1 MFCIYCGAT
10 VEEGMKACPNCGSEI
25 LVLEPPKKLTP
36 EELVPEETIQIAVLN
51 GEEQAENGRDI
62 YSSAPHRFREE
73 PEMEDISSGR
83 QMELPADEY
92 NIASSDH
99 DPQNITYNDGYAYEE
114 YAEYEEEEPKKK
126 RVWPWVVAIVA
137 AVLVLLGIGVAVFMW
152 YISPAQ
158 KFNRAMEASD
168 YTAITD
174 ILPKLDEEELREVQP
189 TLNGLAAGMLSRY
202 NNGELDHRTVNIFV
216 GELAETYPGSKE
228 MQAVK
233 SELEAL
239 KASKDAFLAAVD
251 AEKIGDKV
259 EALRLLQLVVDSD
272 TNYATAQEHIAAIH
286 SEYKSEIIK
295 EAQALAAEKD
305 FEGAY
310 ALLQE
315 SGAVLGEDEEI
326 AEVLASL
333 GEAEKENYI
342 VELLETAQKLANE
355 KDFIGAVQVL
365 QGSAQ
370 EDGRITERIESYKG
384 QYREEFLTEAETYVR
399 VGDYEEAIL
408 TLEGAK
414 DFLGEDEQITEKIKE
429 YKELLPAMLID
440 LPYTGGTDCSKVEAV
455 TGTNGSTYANGLCFE
470 LHPASAETVATE
482 YTPDGKYKRF
492 SGTWVVGS
500 ETTNGFIGKIRI
512 YLDDALQYELSSLTV
527 NSSEREMNLLIDGAK
542 EIRIEAEGAFTG
554 EEEAGIIYL
563 AGAVFR
569 N

>member
-83 QMELPADEY
+83 QIELPADEY
-92 NIASSDH
+92 NIAGSDH
-99 DPQNITYNDGYAYEE
+99 DPQNVQYNDGYAYEE
-114 YAEYEEEEPKKK
+114 YADYEEEEPKKK

-137 AVLVLLGIGVAVFMW
+137 AVLVLLGVGVAIFMW

-158 KFNRAMEASD
+158 KFDRAMEAND
-168 YTAITD
+168 YTAITN
-174 ILPKLDEEELREVQP
+174 ILPNLDEEELREVQP

-202 NNGELDHRTVNIFV
+202 NNGELDYRTVNIFV
-216 GELAETYPGSKE
+216 GELAEAYPGSKE

-259 EALRLLQLVVDSD
+259 EALRLLQLVVDGD
-272 TNYATAQEHIAAIH
+272 TNYATAQEHISAIH
-286 SEYKSEIIK
+286 SEYKSEVIK

-333 GEAEKENYI
+333 GEAEKENY
-342 VELLETAQKLANE
+342 VTELLDTAQKLANE

-408 TLEGAK
+408 TLEGAQ
-414 DFLGEDEQITEKIKE
+414 DFLGDDEQILNKIKE
-429 YKELLPAMLID
+429 YKELLPAMLVD
-440 LPYTGGTDCSKVEAV
+440 LQYTGGTDCSKVEAV
-455 TGTNGSTYANGLCFE
+455 TGKNGSTYANGLSFE
-470 LHPASAETVATE
+470 LHPETAETVATE

-542 EIRIEAEGAFTG
+542 KIRIEAEGAFTG
-554 EEEAGIIYL
+554 EEETGIIYL